1 MKTYTSQEVK
11 QPQPCCS
18 SSSDTTFFSPST
30 VGAAS
35 NKLFLSSDLLN
46 LLNILFF
53 SFLLLTLRLSKEGS
67 MASKLLLHSQS
78 SIPFTAGSSGSKPL
92 SKFLSMSSA
101 AVANSGLTLNLSSTG
116 APSLLSSTMA
126 AMLSRLESSSGS
138 LMSSTSWSTSD
149 LLLMSSSVMVTSA
162 ALVLVNNASSRPST
176 SSLSS
181 KAASFV
187 SMGTSSSSCPG
198 LRELAMAKEASG
210 NVDSTVI
217 VFSPLSSAMFFVNS
231 CSVLETVS
239 LEVIVVVVVT
249 EVLLLI
255 FFSRLCFW
263 ILTSSAV
270 TYLSSVAAISTS
282 SSSSSS
288 SSPSA
293 SL

>member
-18 SSSDTTFFSPST
+18 SSSDTTFFSSST

-53 SFLLLTLRLSKEGS
+53 SFLLLTLKLSREGS

-101 AVANSGLTLNLSSTG
+101 AVANSGLTLKLSSTG

-149 LLLMSSSVMVTSA
+149 LLLMSSSVMVMSP
-162 ALVLVNNASSRPST
+162 ALVLVNSASSSPST

-181 KAASFV
+181 KAASPV

-239 LEVIVVVVVT
+239 LEVVVVVVT

-270 TYLSSVAAISTS
+270 TYLSSVAAIFTSSTS
-282 SSSSSS
+282 SSSS
-288 SSPSA
+288 PS
-293 SL
+293 

>member
-18 SSSDTTFFSPST
+18 SSSDTTFFSSST

-53 SFLLLTLRLSKEGS
+53 SFLLLTLRLSREGS

-149 LLLMSSSVMVTSA
+149 LLLMSSSVTVTSPA
-162 ALVLVNNASSRPST
+162 LALVNSASSSPST

-210 NVDSTVI
+210 NVDSTAI

-239 LEVIVVVVVT
+239 LEVVVMVVT

-270 TYLSSVAAISTS
+270 TYLSSVAAIFTSSTS
-282 SSSSSS
+282 SSSS
-288 SSPSA
+288 PS
-293 SL
+293 

>member
-53 SFLLLTLRLSKEGS
+53 SFLLLTLRLSREGS

-162 ALVLVNNASSRPST
+162 ALVLVNSASSSPST

-181 KAASFV
+181 KAASSV
-187 SMGTSSSSCPG
+187 SMGTSSPSCPG

-210 NVDSTVI
+210 NVASSAI

-239 LEVIVVVVVT
+239 SEVVVVVVT

-270 TYLSSVAAISTS
+270 TYLSSVAAIFTSSTS
-282 SSSSSS
+282 SSSS
-288 SSPSA
+288 PS
-293 SL
+293 